1 MSSGGDGLNDRGCE
15 YGMYGGQHC
24 AVALRVQQRG
34 VPPQRDPG
42 PVALVSLEVLL
53 SKSWS
58 WRRSR
63 RIMRPHEHHSKTV
76 VCNGYFKKIV
86 LLAGRARP
94 RGRVALIGPLH

>member
-42 PVALVSLEVLL
+42 PAALAALGAGVGELGVRK
-53 SKSWS
+53 SK
-58 WRRSR
+58 
-63 RIMRPHEHHSKTV
+63 H
-76 VCNGYFKKIV
+76 KK
-86 LLAGRARP
+86 R
-94 RGRVALIGPLH
+94 